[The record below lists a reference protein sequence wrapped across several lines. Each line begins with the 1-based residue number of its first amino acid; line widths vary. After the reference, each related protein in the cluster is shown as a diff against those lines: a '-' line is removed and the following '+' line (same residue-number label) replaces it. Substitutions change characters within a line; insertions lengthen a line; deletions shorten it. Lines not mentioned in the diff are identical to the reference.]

1 MKYGYFDD
9 TNREYVITVP
19 APPLPWINYLG
30 TMDFFSII
38 SNTAGGYS
46 FFRDARLRRIT
57 RYRYNSVP
65 TDSGGRYFYINE
77 NGDLWSPGW
86 KPVRAELEE
95 YRCRHGLGYTVI
107 EGKRNGLSAELL
119 FFVPIDGWCEVQRL
133 RLRNDTRKA
142 KSFQLFSFAE
152 FCLWNALD
160 DMTNLQRNLSTG
172 EVEIEGSAI
181 YHKTEYRERRDH
193 FAFYAVNAPVAG
205 YDTDRDSFLGPY
217 GGFDRPEAAAR
228 GRATNSEAS
237 GWSPIASHQIDCTLK
252 PGESRDFVFLLG
264 YVENP
269 ADKKWS
275 APGII
280 NKEGAH
286 RLMER
291 FAGSEEVEREF
302 ATLRT
307 HWNDL
312 LAGFQVKSADERLD
326 RMVNIWN
333 QYQCVVTF
341 NLSRSASLFETGI
354 GRGIGFRD
362 TNQDLLGCMHQMP
375 KAARQRILDV
385 AATQF
390 ASGGAY
396 HQYQPLT
403 KRGNDE
409 IGGSFNDDPLWLILS
424 VCSYIKETGD
434 WAILDD
440 KVPFAEP
447 SGGAATASSAK
458 KTPVLLDHLRVS
470 LAYTTAN
477 LGPHGLPLIG
487 RADWNDCLNLNT
499 YSTNPDESFQTTTT
513 RDGKVAESVFIAG
526 LFVVAGRELARLF
539 SHRSLVKE
547 AQTALAA
554 VATVE
559 RAVTDHGWDGRW
571 YLRAY
576 DDVGKRVGS
585 RECEEGRIYIEPQG
599 FCAMAQIGAEQGY
612 PIQALD
618 SVKEQLDTPH
628 GIMIL
633 QPAYSTYHVE
643 LGEVSSY
650 PPGYKENAGI
660 FCHNNP
666 WVMIAE
672 TILGRG
678 NRAFEYYRKIAPAYL
693 EEVSELHRTEPYVYA
708 QMIAGRDAKRQGEA
722 KNSWLTGTAAWNFV
736 AVSQW
741 ILGVR
746 PDYDGLLI
754 DPCLPEHLRTYSVTR
769 RFRGANY
776 RITIANPLGLEKGR
790 VVLTVDGR
798 PIAGNTVPAF
808 ADGRDHD
815 VVAAI
820 ERRD

>member
-19 APPLPWINYLG
+19 ATPLPWINYLG
-30 TMDFFSII
+30 TKDFFSII

-57 RYRYNSVP
+57 RYRYNGVP

-95 YRCRHGLGYTVI
+95 YRCRHGLGYTVV

-133 RLRNDTRKA
+133 RLRNDTRAA
-142 KSFQLFSFAE
+142 KSFKLFSFAE
-152 FCLWNALD
+152 FCLWNGLD

-172 EVEIEGSAI
+172 EVEVEGSTI

-193 FAFYAVNAPVAG
+193 FAFYAVNAPVDG
-205 YDTDRDSFLGPY
+205 FDTDRESFLGPY
-217 GGFDRPEAAAR
+217 GGFDRPEAAVR
-228 GRATNSEAS
+228 GRALNSRAS

-269 ADKKWS
+269 SDRKWA
-275 APGII
+275 APGVI

-291 FAGSEEVEREF
+291 FAGSEEVEGEL
-302 ATLRT
+302 ASLRS
-307 HWNDL
+307 HWSDL
-312 LAGFQVKSADERLD
+312 LAGFQIKSADERLD

-341 NLSRSASLFETGI
+341 NLSRSASFFETGI

-362 TNQDLLGCMHQMP
+362 TNQDLLGCMHQIP
-375 KAARQRILDV
+375 EAARRRILDV

-390 ASGGAY
+390 AGGGAY

-409 IGGSFNDDPLWLILS
+409 IGGNFNDDPLWLILS
-424 VCSYIKETGD
+424 VCSFIKETGN
-434 WAILDD
+434 WAILDER
-440 KVPFAEP
+440 VPFAGP
-447 SGGAATASSAK
+447 SGGNAAGSRE
-458 KTPVLLDHLRVS
+458 TPPTLLDHLRAS
-470 LAYTTAN
+470 FAHTTAN

-526 LFVVAGRELARLF
+526 LFVVVGRELAGLF
-539 SHRSLVKE
+539 THCGLAEE
-547 AQTALAA
+547 ARAALAA
-554 VATVE
+554 VATMEHV
-559 RAVTDHGWDGRW
+559 VTEHGWDGKW

-576 DDVGKRVGS
+576 DHAGKRVGS

-599 FCAMAQIGAEQGY
+599 LCAIAQIGAQRGY
-612 PIQALD
+612 PLQALD
-618 SVKEQLDTPH
+618 SVKEHLDTPH

-633 QPAYSTYHVE
+633 QPAYSAYHVE

-650 PPGYKENAGI
+650 PPGYKENAGV

-666 WVMIAE
+666 WVMIGE

-693 EEVSELHRTEPYVYA
+693 EEVSELHRTEPYVYS

-736 AVSQW
+736 AISQW
-741 ILGVR
+741 ILGIR
-746 PDYDGLLI
+746 PDYDGLRI
-754 DPCLPEHLRTYSVTR
+754 DPCLPEHLRSYSVTR
-769 RFRGANY
+769 RFRNAIY
-776 RITIANPLGLEKGR
+776 QITFSNPLGLERGSI
-790 VVLTVDGR
+790 VLTVDGR
-798 PIAGNTVPAF
+798 PVAGNMVPAF
-808 ADGRDHD
+808 GDGKEHE
-815 VVAAI
+815 VAVTI
-820 ERRD
+820 GPRE

>member
-9 TNREYVITVP
+9 ANREYVITVP
-19 APPLPWINYLG
+19 ATPLPWINYLG
-30 TMDFFSII
+30 TRDFFSII

-57 RYRYNSVP
+57 RYRYNGVP
-65 TDSGGRYFYINE
+65 IDSGGRYFYINE
-77 NGDLWSPGW
+77 RGDLWSPGW
-86 KPVRAELEE
+86 RPVRSELEA
-95 YRCRHGLGYTVI
+95 YRCRHGLGYTII

-119 FFVPIDGWCEVQRL
+119 CFVPIDGWCEIQRV
-133 RLRNDTRKA
+133 RLRNDTPNA

-205 YDTDRDSFLGPY
+205 FDTDRDAFLGPY
-217 GGFDRPEAAAR
+217 GGFDRPEAAAH
-228 GRATNSEAS
+228 GRATNSRAS

-252 PGESRDFVFLLG
+252 PGESRDLVFLLG

-269 ADKKWS
+269 TDRKWS

-291 FAGSEEVEREF
+291 FAGSKEVDREF
-302 ATLRT
+302 ASLKT
-307 HWNDL
+307 HWDDL
-312 LAGFQVKSADERLD
+312 LAGYQVRSPEERLD

-362 TNQDLLGCMHQMP
+362 TNQDLLGCMHQLP

-390 ASGGAY
+390 ESGGAY

-424 VCSYIKETGD
+424 VCAYVKETGD
-434 WAILDD
+434 WVVLDER
-440 KVPFAEP
+440 VPFAP
-447 SGGAATASSAK
+447 PTGGAALGSEG
-458 KTPVLLDHLRVS
+458 KTPTLLDHLRAS
-470 LAYTTAN
+470 FAHTTAN

-513 RDGKVAESVFIAG
+513 RDGRIAESVFIAG

-539 SHRSLVKE
+539 THRGLAKE
-547 AQTALAA
+547 AEAALDVVGVIEQA
-554 VATVE
+554 VSA
-559 RAVTDHGWDGRW
+559 HGWDGRW
-571 YLRAY
+571 FLRAY
-576 DDVGKRVGS
+576 DHTGKKVGS

-599 FCAMAQIGAEQGY
+599 FCAMAQIGAERGY
-612 PIQALD
+612 PRQALD
-618 SVKEQLDTPH
+618 SVKEQLDTPY

-633 QPAYSTYHVE
+633 QPGYSSYHVE

-666 WVMIAE
+666 WVMIGE

-678 NRAFEYYRKIAPAYL
+678 NRAFEYYRKIAPAFL
-693 EEVSELHRTEPYVYA
+693 EEVSEVHRTEPYVYS
-708 QMIAGRDAKRQGEA
+708 QMIAGREAERHGEA

-741 ILGVR
+741 ILGIR

-754 DPCLPEHLRTYSVTR
+754 DPCLPEHLRAFSVTR
-769 RFRGANY
+769 RFRGAGY
-776 RITIANPLGLEKGR
+776 RITVANPMGLEKGR

-798 PIAGNTVPAF
+798 PVAGNKVPVF
-808 ADGRDHD
+808 EDGKEHE